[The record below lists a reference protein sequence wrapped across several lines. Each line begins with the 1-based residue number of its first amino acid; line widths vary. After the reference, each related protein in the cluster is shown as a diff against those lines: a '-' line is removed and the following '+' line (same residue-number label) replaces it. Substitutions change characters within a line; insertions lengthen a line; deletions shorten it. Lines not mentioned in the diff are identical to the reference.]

1 MHREVEE
8 IRRKTLNS
16 PWPKYLRAITLSGL
30 RGWIRILSAV
40 VLGFFLLEACSM
52 TKSDQTEK
60 ELVNV
65 KQKLTGVDQE
75 ISGVKQE
82 NSGMQEQLN
91 DIAGRVFDLE
101 LSKDTYKTITID
113 LSSKGYLR
121 LDTTSGFFM
130 ISVRDAKPYLN
141 GFKVRLSIGNPTTV
155 TYLGFVLN
163 TKWGRSFDFKEM
175 KTDRSAYSNWQKSL
189 QHKEIKFTDQLKP
202 ATWNNVDLII
212 IPAKQD
218 ELGHFE
224 LSMETDQISLFK
236 EK

>member
-1 MHREVEE
+1 MEV
-8 IRRKTLNS
+8 
-16 PWPKYLRAITLSGL
+16 KYERLVKSSFAGTILSMGLKRTLSTVIVGL
-30 RGWIRILSAV
+30 
-40 VLGFFLLEACSM
+40 FLLEACSLA
-52 TKSDQTEK
+52 KNDQAEK
-60 ELVNV
+60 ELVDV
-65 KQKLTGVDQE
+65 KNKLTGVEQE
-75 ISGVKQE
+75 ISGMKEV
-82 NSGMQEQLN
+82 NSGMQEQLI
-91 DIAGRVFDLE
+91 DIEGRVFTLE
-101 LSKDTYKTITID
+101 LSKDTYKTIPID

-130 ISVRDAKPYLN
+130 ISVRDVKPFLN

-163 TKWGRSFDFKEM
+163 AKWGRSFDFKEM

-189 QHKEIKFTDQLKP
+189 QQKEIKFTDQLKP